1 MKKSI
6 LIILALALACT
17 CLCACGMT
25 DRDSG
30 NVSDNDN
37 GVITDENN
45 GDDIIDRTEDV
56 KPGAT
61 PDMGHT
67 DKPVATAIPGDN
79 ANSQNGGNAK
89 SGTNSTRPITP

>member
-6 LIILALALACT
+6 LIILALALLCT

-30 NVSDNDN
+30 NVSDNEN

-45 GDDIIDRTEDV
+45 GNSIADHTETA
-56 KPGAT
+56 KPSAT

-79 ANSQNGGNAK
+79 ANSQNGGSAK
-89 SGTNSTRPITP
+89 SGTNSTHPITP